1 MSENQDQRDAGKCPA
16 VRKTSSLPRWKPIYR
31 EHGFHLFLSYPLP
44 PTSVIRM
51 WFELFI
57 HCRSQWLHRAVILW
71 KCHRYG
77 SLHSLQAPHG
87 RLSDPTDPCGEL
99 WAFGSSVDPP
109 RHPHSASLCRPQHWR
124 LEDPAQEPGSAG
136 AMGGEW
142 VSVGDT
148 WCPCPSLVCVGRSLF
163 LK

>member
-1 MSENQDQRDAGKCPA
+1 MLANALLSERPPVFQDESQSIENTA
-16 VRKTSSLPRWKPIYR
+16 SIYFCLT
-31 EHGFHLFLSYPLP
+31 HSP
-44 PTSVIRM
+44 PPSVIRM

-99 WAFGSSVDPP
+99 WAFRSSVDPP